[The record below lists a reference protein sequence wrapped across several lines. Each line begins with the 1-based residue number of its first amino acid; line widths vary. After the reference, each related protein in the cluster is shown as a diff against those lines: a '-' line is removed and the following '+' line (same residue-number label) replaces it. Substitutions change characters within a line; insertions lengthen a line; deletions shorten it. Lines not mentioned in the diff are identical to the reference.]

1 MVRRNTKRIVGT
13 TRRAPWARGAVASAL
28 AATLALSGCTVA
40 ASDTDD
46 ADTAGSSTE
55 GAASS
60 EEEVDWASLID
71 IAGMDFS
78 YSDRDKDATYDEAS
92 ATKIALAGQ
101 SASVE
106 GDGASAEGATVTI
119 SAAGTYVLS
128 GELSAGSV
136 VVDAAKEDKVQL
148 VLDGVSIRNETGPAL
163 NIQQADKVFVTLAAD
178 TQNALADGASYTL
191 EEGEDEPNATLY
203 SKDDLTIN
211 GTGALTVEGNYRH
224 GVNSKDDLVITGGAV
239 TVTAKED
246 ALRGKDCVK
255 VADGSFALTAGG
267 DGVKSS
273 NDEDPTRGFVSID
286 GGTFAVE
293 AGDEGFQAATYLRLA
308 GGEAQVKAA
317 DHALRSDIEATLID
331 GVYTVEAGGKG
342 MNAETKFTQDGGTLT
357 VTGCDEGIEAQEV
370 IVNDGVVD
378 ITASDDG
385 INAAKAER
393 ASNDNETAETTGD
406 AQDATAA
413 SGNSDGAGA
422 ADVAAESG
430 DASGA
435 DGDAQRTEGQDG
447 QTPPELPEGQDGQTP
462 PDLPE
467 GAQPGDGQTP
477 PELPEGVDPGQQPE
491 GQDGQAPEPPAGQ
504 QGERPEMPEGME
516 PGQRP
521 EGDGQGGPG
530 GMPGGAGGPVADNA
544 SEQCLIQINGGTV
557 SVDAGGDGLDSNGYV
572 EVTGGTVL
580 ANGSAGGGDSALDY
594 EYGATITGGTV
605 LLAGSTGMAETFSEG
620 STQPFA
626 LVEVAGS
633 ANSTL
638 VLTDEAGQ
646 ELASYTVP
654 KAFQCVVVSAPA
666 LTEGATGALTVDGAT
681 TDFTVST
688 TPTGG
693 MGAMGGRG
701 GGPRGERPDG
711 DSASE
716 ANGSQD
722 GTSEAPQQGGAG
734 QASPQAEVTA

>member
-1 MVRRNTKRIVGT
+1 MVRRNMKRTVET
-13 TRRAPWARGAVASAL
+13 TRRARWARGAVASAL

-40 ASDTDD
+40 GSDAGD
-46 ADTAGSSTE
+46 ADATGQPTNAAGS
-55 GAASS
+55 G

-78 YSDRDKDATYDEAS
+78 YSDRDKDASYDEAS
-92 ATKIALAGQ
+92 ATKVALTGQ

-148 VLDGVSIRNETGPAL
+148 VLKGVSVRNETGPAL

-178 TQNALADGASYTL
+178 TQNILADGATYAL
-191 EEGEDEPNATLY
+191 AEGEDEPNAALY

-286 GGTFAVE
+286 GGTFAIE
-293 AGDEGFQAATYLRLA
+293 AGDEGFQAATFLRLA

-317 DHALRSDIEATLID
+317 DHALRSDIEAAMTD
-331 GVYTVEAGGKG
+331 GSYTVEAGGKG
-342 MNAETKFTQDGGTLT
+342 MNAETKFTMDGGALT

-370 IVNDGVVD
+370 IINDGVLD
-378 ITASDDG
+378 IVASDDG

-393 ASNDNETAETTGD
+393 ASNDNETAE
-406 AQDATAA
+406 A
-413 SGNSDGAGA
+413 AGA
-422 ADVAAESG
+422 AQEG
-430 DASGA
+430 SGA
-435 DGDAQRTEGQDG
+435 SERSEEAGAAGSAGEGGAAPGAEGGAQRSEGQDG
-447 QTPPELPEGQDGQTP
+447 QMPPAMPDGQEGERPELPEGA
-462 PDLPE
+462 E
-467 GAQPGDGQTP
+467 PGDGQMP
-477 PELPEGVDPGQQPE
+477 PELPEGVEPGQRPE
-491 GQDGQAPEPPAGQ
+491 GDGQAPEPPSGQ
-504 QGERPEMPEGME
+504 QGERPEMPEGTE

-521 EGDGQGGPG
+521 EGDGRGGPVG
-530 GMPGGAGGPVADNA
+530 APGGAGGPMADNA

-557 SVDAGGDGLDSNGYV
+557 SIDAGGDGLDSNGSV

-626 LVEVAGS
+626 LVAAAGE
-633 ANSTL
+633 ADSTL
-638 VLTDEAGQ
+638 VLTTEDGK

-654 KAFQCVVVSAPA
+654 KAFQCVVVSTPELA
-666 LTEGATGALTVDGAT
+666 EGAAGALVVDGTA
-681 TDFTVST
+681 TDFTVSV
-688 TPTGG
+688 TPSGG

-711 DSASE
+711 NAGQDASGSQGESSAS
-716 ANGSQD
+716 
-722 GTSEAPQQGGAG
+722 PQGRASTQG
-734 QASPQAEVTA
+734 ASPQAEVTA

>member
-1 MVRRNTKRIVGT
+1 MVRRNMKRMTGP
-13 TRRAPWARGAVASAL
+13 TRRALWARGAVASAL

-40 ASDTDD
+40 AYDSDD
-46 ADTAGSSTE
+46 ADTAASSTE
-55 GAASS
+55 GAATS

-119 SAAGTYVLS
+119 SAAGTYVLT

-136 VVDAAKEDKVQL
+136 VVNASKEDKVQL
-148 VLDGVSIRNETGPAL
+148 VLDGASIRNETGPAL
-163 NIQQADKVFVTLAAD
+163 SIQQADKVFVTLAAD
-178 TQNALADGASYTL
+178 TQNALADGASYAL
-191 EEGEDEPNATLY
+191 EEGEDEPNAALY

-246 ALRGKDCVK
+246 ALLGKDCVK

-286 GGTFAVE
+286 GGAFAVE

-317 DHALRSDIEATLID
+317 DHALRSDIEAALID

-342 MNAETKFTQDGGTLT
+342 TNAETKFTQDGGALT

-370 IVNDGVVD
+370 IINDGVVD

-393 ASNDNETAETTGD
+393 ASNDNETAETAGD

-413 SGNSDGAGA
+413 SGTSDGAGT
-422 ADVAAESG
+422 ADGATGSG

-435 DGDAQRTEGQDG
+435 DGDAQRT
-447 QTPPELPEGQDGQTP
+447 
-462 PDLPE
+462 
-467 GAQPGDGQTP
+467 
-477 PELPEGVDPGQQPE
+477 
-491 GQDGQAPEPPAGQ
+491 
-504 QGERPEMPEGME
+504 
-516 PGQRP
+516 
-521 EGDGQGGPG
+521 
-530 GMPGGAGGPVADNA
+530 
-544 SEQCLIQINGGTV
+544 
-557 SVDAGGDGLDSNGYV
+557 
-572 EVTGGTVL
+572 
-580 ANGSAGGGDSALDY
+580 
-594 EYGATITGGTV
+594 
-605 LLAGSTGMAETFSEG
+605 
-620 STQPFA
+620 
-626 LVEVAGS
+626 
-633 ANSTL
+633 
-638 VLTDEAGQ
+638 
-646 ELASYTVP
+646 
-654 KAFQCVVVSAPA
+654 
-666 LTEGATGALTVDGAT
+666 
-681 TDFTVST
+681 
-688 TPTGG
+688 
-693 MGAMGGRG
+693 
-701 GGPRGERPDG
+701 
-711 DSASE
+711 
-716 ANGSQD
+716 
-722 GTSEAPQQGGAG
+722 
-734 QASPQAEVTA
+734 

>member
-1 MVRRNTKRIVGT
+1 MVRRNMKRT
-13 TRRAPWARGAVASAL
+13 ARATRRTRWARGAVASAL

-40 ASDTDD
+40 GSD
-46 ADTAGSSTE
+46 ADDVDATGQPTNAAGS
-55 GAASS
+55 G

-71 IAGMDFS
+71 IEGMDFS
-78 YSDRDKDATYDEAS
+78 YSDRDKDAAYDEVS
-92 ATKIALAGQ
+92 ATKVALTGQ

-106 GDGASAEGATVTI
+106 GDGAVAEGGTVTI

-136 VVDAAKEDKVQL
+136 VVSAAKEDKVQL
-148 VLDGVSIRNETGPAL
+148 VLKGASIRNETGPAL

-178 TQNALADGASYTL
+178 TQNVLADGASYAL
-191 EEGEDEPNATLY
+191 EEGEDEPNAALY
-203 SKDDLTIN
+203 SKEDLTIN
-211 GTGALTVEGNYRH
+211 GSGALTVEGNYRH
-224 GVNSKDDLVITGGAV
+224 GVNSKDDLVITGGAI
-239 TVTAKED
+239 TVAAKED

-273 NDEDPTRGFVSID
+273 NDEDPARGFVSID
-286 GGTFAVE
+286 GGTFAIE

-317 DHALRSDIEATLID
+317 DHALRSDIEAAMTD
-331 GVYTVEAGGKG
+331 GSFTVEAGGKG
-342 MNAETKFTQDGGTLT
+342 MNAETKFTLDGGALT

-370 IVNDGVVD
+370 IINDGVLD
-378 ITASDDG
+378 IVASDDG

-393 ASNDNETAETTGD
+393 ASNDNETVEAGT
-406 AQDATAA
+406 AQEDSVA
-413 SGNSDGAGA
+413 SGDSEEAGSADGGAGG
-422 ADVAAESG
+422 SG
-430 DASGA
+430 ASGA
-435 DGDAQRTEGQDG
+435 DGDAQR
-447 QTPPELPEGQDGQTP
+447 
-462 PDLPE
+462 
-467 GAQPGDGQTP
+467 
-477 PELPEGVDPGQQPE
+477 PE
-491 GQDGQAPEPPAGQ
+491 GQDGQAPEPPSGQ
-504 QGERPEMPEGME
+504 QGERPELPEGADTGDGQAPPELPEGVEPGRHPEGQDGQTFEPPAGRQGERPDRPEGAE

-521 EGDGQGGPG
+521 EGDGRGGPG
-530 GMPGGAGGPVADNA
+530 GAPGGAGGPMANNA

-557 SVDAGGDGLDSNGYV
+557 SIDAGGDGLDSNGYV

-626 LVEVAGS
+626 LVAAAGE

-638 VLTDEAGQ
+638 VLATEDGK

-654 KAFQCVVVSAPA
+654 KAFQCVVVSTPELA
-666 LTEGATGALTVDGAT
+666 EGETGALVVDGTA

-688 TPTGG
+688 TPSGG
-693 MGAMGGRG
+693 MGAMGGPG

-711 DSASE
+711 NAGREAGGSQGGDALAAPQDRAGVSE
-716 ANGSQD
+716 AG
-722 GTSEAPQQGGAG
+722 
-734 QASPQAEVTA
+734 PQAEVTA

>member
-1 MVRRNTKRIVGT
+1 MVRRNMKRMTGP
-13 TRRAPWARGAVASAL
+13 TRRALWARVAVASAL

-40 ASDTDD
+40 AYDSDD
-46 ADTAGSSTE
+46 ADTAASSTE
-55 GAASS
+55 GAATS

-119 SAAGTYVLS
+119 SAAGTYVLT

-136 VVDAAKEDKVQL
+136 VVNASKEDKVQL
-148 VLDGVSIRNETGPAL
+148 VLDGASIRNETGPAL

-178 TQNALADGASYTL
+178 TQNALADGASYAL
-191 EEGEDEPNATLY
+191 EEGEDEPNAALY

-246 ALRGKDCVK
+246 ALLGKDCVK

-286 GGTFAVE
+286 GGAFAVE

-317 DHALRSDIEATLID
+317 DHALRSDIEAALID

-342 MNAETKFTQDGGTLT
+342 MNAETKFTQDGGALT

-370 IVNDGVVD
+370 IINDGVVD

-393 ASNDNETAETTGD
+393 ASNDNETAETAGD

-413 SGNSDGAGA
+413 SGTSDGAGT
-422 ADVAAESG
+422 ADGATGSG

-447 QTPPELPEGQDGQTP
+447 QTPPELPEG
-462 PDLPE
+462 
-467 GAQPGDGQTP
+467 AQPGEGQTP
-477 PELPEGVDPGQQPE
+477 PELPEGVDPGQRPE
-491 GQDGQAPEPPAGQ
+491 GQEGQAPEPPAGQ

-530 GMPGGAGGPVADNA
+530 GMRGGAGGPVADNA
-544 SEQCLIQINGGTV
+544 SEQCLIQINGGSV
-557 SVDAGGDGLDSNGYV
+557 SIDAGGDGLDSNGYV

-701 GGPRGERPDG
+701 GGPHGERPDG
-711 DSASE
+711 NSASE

-722 GTSEAPQQGGAG
+722 GTSEAPQQRGAG